1 MTYINDYSFRYIFID
16 DGSTDDTL
24 ARIKKLREKTD
35 LRYISFS
42 RNFGKEA
49 AMYAGLR
56 ASRGD
61 FAVIMDVD
69 LQHPPI
75 LIAEMIHKM
84 EENGCD
90 SCAAR
95 RVTRKGEPRI
105 RSFFARAFYK
115 IMNRYSDIEIIDG
128 AVDFRLMNRK
138 MVKAIVSMPE
148 TQRFSK
154 GIFAWV
160 GFETEWIEFE
170 NVKRVSGESKW
181 SLWSLIK
188 YAVDGFIDFAA
199 SPLKFV
205 GVFGGITTVASG
217 IYLMIEIVKTL
228 IMGKDIPGYAST
240 ICLILFFGGLITAVL
255 SVMGEYIGR
264 MYMET
269 KRRPVYI
276 EKESNIDEN

>member
-84 EENGCD
+84 EETGCD

-95 RVTRKGEPRI
+95 RVTRKGEPRNPQFLCKSILQDNEQIQRYRDNRRSRRLQADEQKDGESHRQYAGDTALFKRNIRMGGIRDRMDRVRKCEARVRGKQVVAVEPDKI
-105 RSFFARAFYK
+105 RSRRIHRLRRIAAQIRGRVRRDHDRGF
-115 IMNRYSDIEIIDG
+115 RYIPDDRDREDSDNGQGYPGICIDDMPHP
-128 AVDFRLMNRK
+128 VFRRSDHSSAQRYGRIYRQDVYGNEEKTCIYRK
-138 MVKAIVSMPE
+138 
-148 TQRFSK
+148 
-154 GIFAWV
+154 
-160 GFETEWIEFE
+160 
-170 NVKRVSGESKW
+170 
-181 SLWSLIK
+181 
-188 YAVDGFIDFAA
+188 
-199 SPLKFV
+199 
-205 GVFGGITTVASG
+205 
-217 IYLMIEIVKTL
+217 
-228 IMGKDIPGYAST
+228 GKQY
-240 ICLILFFGGLITAVL
+240 
-255 SVMGEYIGR
+255 R
-264 MYMET
+264 
-269 KRRPVYI
+269 
-276 EKESNIDEN
+276 

>member
-84 EENGCD
+84 EETGCD

-115 IMNRYSDIEIIDG
+115 IMNRYSD
-128 AVDFRLMNRK
+128 K
-138 MVKAIVSMPE
+138 
-148 TQRFSK
+148 
-154 GIFAWV
+154 
-160 GFETEWIEFE
+160 
-170 NVKRVSGESKW
+170 
-181 SLWSLIK
+181 
-188 YAVDGFIDFAA
+188 
-199 SPLKFV
+199 
-205 GVFGGITTVASG
+205 
-217 IYLMIEIVKTL
+217 
-228 IMGKDIPGYAST
+228 
-240 ICLILFFGGLITAVL
+240 
-255 SVMGEYIGR
+255 IGR
-264 MYMET
+264 AH
-269 KRRPVYI
+269 V
-276 EKESNIDEN
+276 